1 MDINL
6 EELARQVR
14 SRYTAADGSISDLAA
29 LRGEVARYLGM
40 AGPQGSLEEIARQMV
55 DLAGVDRLLPPCY
68 ARFQPL
74 VTESMAFLLSRL
86 PTERLA
92 DKIVDQL
99 RLDPE
104 VSPGRRVC
112 VLIEDMPSLQ
122 KLGQIVCRSP
132 GLTPEFK
139 QAMVDLEDNLHT
151 VSREELL
158 PLIDEALAP
167 VRESLAVTLE
177 GGILAEA
184 SVCAVMAATVRP
196 KGSKHAESAVL
207 KILKPNVSRHLAH
220 ELKMLNQLATF
231 LDQNQARW
239 GLGDFK
245 FKDTLQQVQWL
256 LENEV
261 DLTREQGNLEAVGR
275 YYRHHPELIV
285 PRRLPGSSPAMTV
298 MSRVEGRK
306 ITDGNDLDPQS
317 KRLLADALTEICIL
331 RPIKDLGERTLFH
344 GDPHAGNIAYVFE
357 KGKPRIILYD
367 WGMLGRLSRLERLAL
382 ALMGLGVVTESV
394 SMVLFAADI
403 VTAGKIFK
411 TELWQP
417 DLRDAVARV
426 LDRRQAIFGD
436 VLADIGTLF
445 AELAYQGV
453 VFPADLLV
461 FQKSLVTLKGVIADV
476 DPTFDTDEQWMR
488 IIVGSYLGDFCRP
501 SYYFKLYKEIWVLR
515 RYSFVRLLQM
525 HRLIIQLLDKSRQI
539 AGNAAMAAAGPTGLR
554 DQETS
559 RC

>member
-1 MDINL
+1 
-6 EELARQVR
+6 
-14 SRYTAADGSISDLAA
+14 
-29 LRGEVARYLGM
+29 
-40 AGPQGSLEEIARQMV
+40 
-55 DLAGVDRLLPPCY
+55 
-68 ARFQPL
+68 
-74 VTESMAFLLSRL
+74 
-86 PTERLA
+86 
-92 DKIVDQL
+92 
-99 RLDPE
+99 
-104 VSPGRRVC
+104 
-112 VLIEDMPSLQ
+112 
-122 KLGQIVCRSP
+122 
-132 GLTPEFK
+132 
-139 QAMVDLEDNLHT
+139 
-151 VSREELL
+151 
-158 PLIDEALAP
+158 
-167 VRESLAVTLE
+167 
-177 GGILAEA
+177 
-184 SVCAVMAATVRP
+184 
-196 KGSKHAESAVL
+196 
-207 KILKPNVSRHLAH
+207 
-220 ELKMLNQLATF
+220 LNQLATF

-256 LENEV
+256 LENEI
-261 DLTREQGNLEAVGR
+261 DLTREQGNLETVGR

-306 ITDGNDLDPQS
+306 ITDGSGLDPKS

-344 GDPHAGNIAYVFE
+344 GDPHAGNIAYAFE

-367 WGMLGRLSRLERLAL
+367 WGLLGRLSRLERLAF
-382 ALMGLGVVTESV
+382 ALMGLGVVTESI

-417 DLRDAVARV
+417 DLRDTVARV

-453 VFPADLLV
+453 VFPADLLM

-488 IIVGSYLGDFCRP
+488 IIAGSYLNDLFRP
-501 SYYFKLYKEIWVLR
+501 SYYLKLYKEIWAFR

-539 AGNAAMAAAGPTGLR
+539 AGNAAMASAGPRGLR

-559 RC
+559 